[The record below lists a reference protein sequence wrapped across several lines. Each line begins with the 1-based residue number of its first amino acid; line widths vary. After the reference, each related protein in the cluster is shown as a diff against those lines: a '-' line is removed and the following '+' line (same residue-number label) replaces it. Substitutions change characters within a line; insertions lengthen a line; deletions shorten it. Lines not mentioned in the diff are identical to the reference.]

1 MDKKLQRLMIL
12 KLKNSNFTSEK
23 YLIFI
28 DDVDIDEILI
38 SNNVSFGKNCLLFM
52 LNIFL
57 PHVQYIQTY
66 RYIKKIVD
74 TYFTQF

>member
-66 RYIKKIVD
+66 RY
-74 TYFTQF
+74 F

>member
-1 MDKKLQRLMIL
+1 MIL
-12 KLKNSNFTSEK
+12 KLKNTNFTSKK
-23 YLIFI
+23 YLILI

-38 SNNVSFGKNCLLFM
+38 SNNISFGKNCLLFM

-66 RYIKKIVD
+66 RY
-74 TYFTQF
+74 F

>member
-12 KLKNSNFTSEK
+12 KLKNSNFTSKK
-23 YLIFI
+23 YLILI

-38 SNNVSFGKNCLLFM
+38 SNNISFGKNCLLFM

-66 RYIKKIVD
+66 RY
-74 TYFTQF
+74 F

>member
-28 DDVDIDEILI
+28 DDIDIDEILI

-57 PHVQYIQTY
+57 PHVQYIQIY
-66 RYIKKIVD
+66 RY
-74 TYFTQF
+74 F

>member
-28 DDVDIDEILI
+28 DDIDIDEILI

-66 RYIKKIVD
+66 RY
-74 TYFTQF
+74 F

>member
-38 SNNVSFGKNCLLFM
+38 SNNVSFGENCLLFM

-66 RYIKKIVD
+66 
-74 TYFTQF
+74 